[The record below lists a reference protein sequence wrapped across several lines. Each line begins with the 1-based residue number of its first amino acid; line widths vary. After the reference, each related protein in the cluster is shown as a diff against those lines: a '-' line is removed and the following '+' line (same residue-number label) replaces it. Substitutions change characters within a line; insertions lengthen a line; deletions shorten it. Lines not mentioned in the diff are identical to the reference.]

1 MNKVSSFA
9 RAVLVK
15 PPLPWPAAHTC
26 PCLSPCPMAF
36 PIQPLRPA
44 SPSVHP
50 PRTSQNYLPR
60 VATELSRAGG
70 KPKPR
75 SHHPWGLLLRPGQ
88 RGVPPPQ
95 APPGGVPPAKE
106 RSRVGQHAAGH
117 LPRCAANHHSGS
129 RPVSFPS
136 ASVTAS
142 PRIPPA
148 PVSAA
153 LPKFPIPGQ
162 RRHDSA
168 DAPGP
173 RQRDGPGATEPAAAA
188 GPWPQS
194 AAAEPPATGRHARA
208 AGRAASFP
216 RGQSALRL
224 ARSSLL

>member
-9 RAVLVK
+9 RAVLLVK

-60 VATELSRAGG
+60 VASELSRAGG
-70 KPKPR
+70 QTQTAVTPPVGAPAAPR
-75 SHHPWGLLLRPGQ
+75 PLRSNVGSPRHRHHRE
-88 RGVPPPQ
+88 VS
-95 APPGGVPPAKE
+95 PPAKE
-106 RSRVGQHAAGH
+106 RPRVGQHAAGH

-136 ASVTAS
+136 AFVTAS

-162 RRHDSA
+162 RRHDPA

-173 RQRDGPGATEPAAAA
+173 RQRDGP
-188 GPWPQS
+188 
-194 AAAEPPATGRHARA
+194 
-208 AGRAASFP
+208 
-216 RGQSALRL
+216 
-224 ARSSLL
+224 